1 MATTG
6 AQLAPGGRYRV
17 TAMALNLVRWV
28 DVWGLPGGDGAK
40 HKKGPAS
47 LAGLPLNRWLLV

>member
-1 MATTG
+1 MTTTG

-28 DVWGLPGGDGAK
+28 DGRIDVNAC
-40 HKKGPAS
+40 
-47 LAGLPLNRWLLV
+47 LVVMVPWPPRVLSSRQAVVTG